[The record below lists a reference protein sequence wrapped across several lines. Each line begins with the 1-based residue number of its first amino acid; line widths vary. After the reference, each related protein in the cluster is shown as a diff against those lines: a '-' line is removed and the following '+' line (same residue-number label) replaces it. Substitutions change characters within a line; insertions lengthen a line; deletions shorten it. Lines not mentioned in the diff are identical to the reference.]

1 MNAGVTECRDVRF
14 SGRFPGIETSKK
26 RRKFYVEDRT
36 LRRAKAVGHQNGEN
50 AEMPRQTV
58 VGICTTSIYKT
69 WRLEKFNNRDFLRW
83 EKVAEL
89 FYAPERENSQ
99 QNSSLIRNLLLNSKA
114 QDFWFCETQFCSEK
128 DLNRN
133 LAIQEGAKILF
144 PLKKHLQKPFPQYSI
159 KATKRNL
166 RFFHFL

>member
-1 MNAGVTECRDVRF
+1 MSYCTHFFPQNKFFEAFQNDVFEPTNAQIYFD
-14 SGRFPGIETSKK
+14 KK
-26 RRKFYVEDRT
+26 W
-36 LRRAKAVGHQNGEN
+36 
-50 AEMPRQTV
+50 
-58 VGICTTSIYKT
+58 
-69 WRLEKFNNRDFLRW
+69 WRLEKFSNREFLRW

-99 QNSSLIRNLLLNSKA
+99 QNSSLIRIFLLNSNA

-144 PLKKHLQKPFPQYSI
+144 TSKSTCKSPSSI
-159 KATKRNL
+159 
-166 RFFHFL
+166 